1 MTADQCATPRSA
13 VCATTRPFS
22 EKQHADS
29 ASFGDDTMDALS
41 TRIFEDFTPRPAR
54 GRAAATQKALL
65 TLPESDTSALSI
77 RAKALVF
84 NDPASAQLLVHIERI
99 ARSGATALII
109 GETGTG
115 KELVARHIHTCSG
128 RRGPFVAVNC
138 GAFSENL
145 VEAELFGHESGA
157 FTGANQARAG
167 WFEAANGGT
176 LFLDEIGDL
185 PLSMQ
190 VKLLRVLQERQVVR
204 VGSRTPIPVDV
215 RLVAATNVDLARATV
230 AGHFRTD
237 LYYRLNVAQVNVPPL
252 RERTGDILPLAQ
264 YFLERFSRKQGYEDA
279 TISKCAECA
288 LLNYEWPG
296 NIRELEN
303 VIHYALIVSTDGVI
317 TIDDLRLPGRMAE
330 AAKVVNER
338 SYSPDEALQDTLDE
352 LLKNDTPDLFEVV
365 QRKLVEVAMARNRH
379 NQVHSARAL
388 GVSRNVLRTL
398 LQRYDML

>member
-1 MTADQCATPRSA
+1 
-13 VCATTRPFS
+13 
-22 EKQHADS
+22 
-29 ASFGDDTMDALS
+29 MDALS
-41 TRIFEDFTPRPAR
+41 TRVFEDVTPRPAR

-65 TLPESDTSALSI
+65 TLPESDSSSLSI

-84 NDPASAQLLVHIERI
+84 NDPASAQLLEQIERI

-115 KELVARHIHTCSG
+115 KELVARHIHTRSG
-128 RRGPFVAVNC
+128 RPGPFVAVNC

-145 VEAELFGHESGA
+145 VEAELFGHENGA

-176 LFLDEIGDL
+176 LFLDEVGDL

-252 RERTGDILPLAQ
+252 RDRTGDILPLAQ

-279 TISKCAECA
+279 RISKCAECA

-338 SYSPDEALQDTLDE
+338 TYSPDEALQDSLEE
-352 LLKNDTPDLFEVV
+352 LLKNETPDLFEVV
-365 QRKLVEVAMARNRH
+365 QRKLVEAAMARNRH